1 MQPEIREQ
9 HNHVFSLLSWT
20 ARRKRYGASRLDQR
34 PGVLRVRLTIFT
46 RSGVEWGNALE
57 ALMPAGG
64 PRLDIVAH
72 PATPLAKKCELP
84 SDTRD
89 EFYDRT

>member
-1 MQPEIREQ
+1 
-9 HNHVFSLLSWT
+9 
-20 ARRKRYGASRLDQR
+20 
-34 PGVLRVRLTIFT
+34 
-46 RSGVEWGNALE
+46 
-57 ALMPAGG
+57 MPAGG

-89 EFYDRT
+89 EFYDRTRAFGRLSWTLLAPARRRAHPMRHLPALLQAR